1 MKIKLLVL
9 CVAIL
14 VLSGCGKTAEHE
26 KTAGEFIRLIAEQ
39 NYEGTKALSSGKVL
53 YNLSNADKKGLSPA
67 AVLYMKVQTMA
78 QSPNWSEVVA
88 TTKTD
93 INGDVDISWHRMSL
107 SKTDGDWKV
116 YKIEAVGPQL
126 IGSGS
131 ISQDD
136 VKSAEAVF
144 NDYIK
149 SLAGNK
155 QNSVQY
161 LAGPA
166 RRSQEGSVVM
176 LGSTPLFES
185 VESASLTPL
194 WQNKELLVCRADY
207 MVDGRDVKVVVTF
220 ARLNTWKIVEV
231 SSS

>member
-39 NYEGTKALSSGKVL
+39 NYEGAKALSSGKVL

-93 INGDVDISWHRMSL
+93 INGDVDISWHRMGL
-107 SKTDGDWKV
+107 SKADGAWKV
-116 YKIEAVGPQL
+116 YQIESVGPQL

-155 QNSVQY
+155 QDSVQY

-185 VESASLTPL
+185 VENASLTPL
-194 WQNKELLVCRADY
+194 WQNKDLLVCRADY
-207 MVDGRDVKVVVTF
+207 TVDGRDVKVVVTF